1 MMSYLARSRGHTNR
15 STSAFPLGQDHFR
28 STAANSLVFVFLH
41 TVYKEGNNVH
51 ELNHM
56 LIRIILSITILLF
69 DEEYLKPFFLYTN
82 LILKLE
88 TIFQK

>member
-28 STAANSLVFVFLH
+28 STVANSLVFVFLH

-51 ELNHM
+51 ELNHN
-56 LIRIILSITILLF
+56 LIRIILSI
-69 DEEYLKPFFLYTN
+69 DEEYLKRFFLYTN

-88 TIFQK
+88 TIFQN